1 MTEYAGYIAVNP
13 VDWSKVA
20 REATKDIMAIQ
31 DERQKKR
38 EELDELSVA
47 GQEEINKWTQSADSD
62 MNNVLMAGA
71 QSARSYIQ
79 AQNDLLK
86 RGLVTPEEYKRNIA
100 NVQMNFSLASRNVS
114 SFGDNIAKHE
124 EMVLNGTASDQQI
137 QNMKAYSKY
146 TTMKNA
152 SIEIGADGN
161 VFMKDTESKDGAIIP
176 MGALSDPSNFFSK
189 RIELAKYSDNFLKT
203 LGLEKKYIQGRDVY
217 IKSERLTDE
226 LLEEGVDGLLGE
238 DVNKYAN
245 VLTTNATD
253 ENGKILYTF
262 DPEEAKRMN
271 KTLIK
276 QELGKDGKYYAILS
290 DKQKEEARD
299 VVRSSIKDR
308 VTTEETGFGTA
319 KTQELRE
326 RSVAVQEKSVGIRAQ
341 AEARKASEQTK
352 EEKTAGKNYNMKL
365 KVDDFWAVDGQNS
378 EFWKEVS
385 SGKNSYGVLDMDDFV
400 DSSRLDAE
408 TLKVTRVGKV
418 FGDVNN
424 NPSITLVD
432 NNGLEV
438 EDKEGN
444 PIVFKIKGSR
454 KYNIS
459 ARYWNAT
466 HTGTDYTGKEIENAT
481 GPNGPAPRKRGSRSN
496 TSTSSTVNY
505 GAL

>member
-20 REATKDIMAIQ
+20 REATKDIMAIE

-38 EELDELSVA
+38 EELDALSVA
-47 GQEEINKWTQSADSD
+47 GQEEINKWTKSADSD

-86 RGLVTPEEYKRNIA
+86 RGMITPEEYKRNIA
-100 NVQMNFSLASRNVS
+100 NVKMNFSLASRNVS

-137 QNMKAYSKY
+137 QNMKMYSKY
-146 TTMKNA
+146 TTMRNA
-152 SIEIGADGN
+152 SIEIGGDGN
-161 VFMKDTESKDGAIIP
+161 VFMKDTDSKDGAIIP

-203 LGLEKKYIQGRDVY
+203 LGLEKRYVQGRDIY
-217 IKSERLTDE
+217 IKSERLTDS
-226 LLEEGVDGLLGE
+226 LIEEGVDGLLGE

-271 KTLIK
+271 KTLIN

-290 DKQKEEARD
+290 DKQKQEARN
-299 VVRSSIKDR
+299 VVRSSIMDR
-308 VTTEETGFGTA
+308 VTTEESGFGTA
-319 KTQELRE
+319 ATQELRE
-326 RSVAVQEKSVGIRAQ
+326 RSVAAQEKSVGIRSQ
-341 AEARKASEQTK
+341 AESRKAREQT
-352 EEKTAGKNYNMKL
+352 EEQKTANKNYNMKL
-365 KVDDFWAVDGQNS
+365 KMDDFWKVNGQGS
-378 EFWKEVS
+378 EFWKQVS
-385 SGKNSYGVLDMDDFV
+385 AGKKSYGILDMDDFV
-400 DSSRLDAE
+400 DSSQLNADI
-408 TLKVTRVGKV
+408 LKSTRIGKV
-418 FGDVNN
+418 FGNVNT

-432 NNGLEV
+432 MNGNEIMDANN
-438 EDKEGN
+438 K
-444 PIVFKIKGSR
+444 PAVFQIKGGR

-481 GPNGPAPRKRGSRSN
+481 KPGGQTFGPRSKASTSTPAP
-496 TSTSSTVNY
+496 
-505 GAL
+505 

>member
-20 REATKDIMAIQ
+20 REATKDIMAIE

-38 EELDELSVA
+38 EELDALSVA
-47 GQEEINKWTQSADSD
+47 GQEEINKWTKSADSD

-86 RGLVTPEEYKRNIA
+86 KGLITPEEYKRNIA
-100 NVQMNFSLASRNVS
+100 NVQMNFSLASRNVA

-146 TTMKNA
+146 TTMRNA

-203 LGLEKKYIQGRDVY
+203 LGLEKRYVQGRDIY
-217 IKSERLTDE
+217 IKSERLTE
-226 LLEEGVDGLLGE
+226 GLIEEGVDGLLGE

-290 DKQKEEARD
+290 DKQKQEARN
-299 VVRSSIKDR
+299 VVRSSIMDR
-308 VTTEETGFGTA
+308 VTTEETGFGVGTRLSLQEQRLIDNMNA
-319 KTQELRE
+319 KQAKEYAKLNKEEQKEYLKKLKYGKKLDDRIAQINVVLGPGGLESSEGTSILRNIKVPNYKGKGVVKE
-326 RSVAVQEKSVGIRAQ
+326 IKKLGEDEYAIIYPDISYRATRDQTIAIINNAYNSTSGYDKIPATDIKNMSVNKQ
-341 AEARKASEQTK
+341 AE
-352 EEKTAGKNYNMKL
+352 G
-365 KVDDFWAVDGQNS
+365 DDIFIS
-378 EFWKEVS
+378 
-385 SGKNSYGVLDMDDFV
+385 
-400 DSSRLDAE
+400 
-408 TLKVTRVGKV
+408 
-418 FGDVNN
+418 
-424 NPSITLVD
+424 
-432 NNGLEV
+432 NG
-438 EDKEGN
+438 
-444 PIVFKIKGSR
+444 
-454 KYNIS
+454 
-459 ARYWNAT
+459 
-466 HTGTDYTGKEIENAT
+466 
-481 GPNGPAPRKRGSRSN
+481 
-496 TSTSSTVNY
+496 
-505 GAL
+505 